1 MVAYII
7 SLFTLKLNK
16 MTYQERAKELIEKFN
31 NIYPNKDWT
40 DIALNSIDEVIKGST
55 DILFI
60 EYWNNVKEIII
71 NK

>member
-1 MVAYII
+1 
-7 SLFTLKLNK
+7 